1 VLFVWHF
8 LHCSTFYDNK
18 KPSTCYYIVFVSL
31 QTYSG
36 PETAVLVRSP
46 SKDASLSSHPARKF
60 VMDFLRVI
68 VVDSLS
74 LPVSGKG
81 PPAIDLVLDASP
93 DTASMAQQT
102 RFQTEVLGT
111 LMEHLLAA
119 DVLIGEQAAL
129 PVVPGGSPQYIAPN
143 VCYLAA
149 RIVDKLWQGDHHI
162 IHACCF

>member
-1 VLFVWHF
+1 
-8 LHCSTFYDNK
+8 
-18 KPSTCYYIVFVSL
+18 
-31 QTYSG
+31 
-36 PETAVLVRSP
+36 
-46 SKDASLSSHPARKF
+46 
-60 VMDFLRVI
+60 MDFLRVS

-81 PPAIDLVLDASP
+81 PPAIDLVLESSP
-93 DTASMAQQT
+93 DTASVSQHT

-129 PVVPGGSPQYIAPN
+129 PVVPGGSLQYIAPN

-149 RIVDKLWQGDHHI
+149 RIVDKLWQGEHHVI
-162 IHACCF
+162 YVQQVEHTSYCIYQYVYNIFLFFLNFWMVSLQSVDLLMVRFLSRQFILQFVSIWQHIKGNEKV